1 MSESKTCPNCGHWY
15 GWIGQP
21 PCCIRVGRI
30 TEEVCGYWFER
41 GKQKQTEKK
50 TEKDLQRSEK

>member
-1 MSESKTCPNCGHWY
+1 MSESKTCPSCGHWY
-15 GWIGQP
+15 GWLGQP

-41 GKQKQTEKK
+41 GPREQT
-50 TEKDLQRSEK
+50 